1 MNRNR
6 QLIVFAVAQALV
18 PFGLTG
24 VAFAADDRP
33 GELGEIVVT
42 ATLRNESAASLPA
55 SVSVLTARTLAES
68 GVQHFQDVLA
78 LVPNLNWA
86 AGSSRPRYF
95 QLRGIGDL
103 EQYQGAPNPSVAF
116 LIDDIDL
123 SGVGMPATAFDVE
136 QIEVLRGPQ
145 GTRYGANALA
155 GLIKV
160 KTAEAVPQF
169 EARTEATLG
178 DDDTRAIGGVVGGAL
193 PGVTD
198 GAFRLVAQAYEAAG
212 FRRNAFLD
220 RDDTNGRDERTAR
233 LKLRLG
239 GESAFTA
246 DFTAL
251 YVDLDNGYDA
261 FAIDNSRTTQSD
273 DPGTDAQRTAG
284 GAARLQWQGE
294 RSLLTSITSYADSD
308 IDYRFD
314 GDWGNDAFWA
324 PFTPYDFTSSTLR
337 TRRTLTQDLRLA
349 SLPLKE
355 TSDIAW
361 LVGLYGRRLEED
373 NQQDDVFNG
382 EVFRALASE
391 FESRSVALYG
401 ELDWQATSR
410 LNLGFGLRLERRD
423 AEYADNEGQAF
434 DPTEDMLG
442 GHLSA
447 QLQLAPEHMGYATLA
462 RGYKNGG
469 FNIGAVITPDRRDFK
484 PEYLWN
490 AETGFKS
497 RWLEGRVQ
505 TELALF
511 YMRRKDQQEQTSFQL
526 DPGDPLSF
534 VFYTDNA
541 AEGENYGAE
550 ASLRWRASEAWRIDA
565 TLGLLE
571 ARYVDYERPDANLTG
586 REQTHAPGWQYAL
599 GITWQHPLG
608 FMAHADVTG
617 RDGFYFSASHPE
629 RESAA
634 HFVNVKA
641 GFEVERW
648 TAYLW
653 GANVFDENYSQLG
666 FFFGNEPP
674 DFTPKRYTQAG
685 DPRRWGA
692 TVIFHFE

>member
-1 MNRNR
+1 MNL
-6 QLIVFAVAQALV
+6 QTTSILGAIALCCVVVA
-18 PFGLTG
+18 
-24 VAFAADDRP
+24 AAARAAENDP
-33 GELGEIVVT
+33 SELGEIVVT
-42 ATLRNESAASLPA
+42 ATLREETAASVPA
-55 SVSVLTARTLAES
+55 SVSVLTARMLEES

-123 SGVGMPATAFDVE
+123 SGVGMPATLLDVD

-160 KTAEAVPQF
+160 KTADAVPGF

-178 DDDTRAIGGVVGGAL
+178 ENDTRALGGVIGGAL
-193 PGVTD
+193 PGALD
-198 GAFRLVAQAYEAAG
+198 NAFRLVAQTYRSDG
-212 FRRNAFLD
+212 FRHNAFLD
-220 RDDTNGRDERTAR
+220 RDDTNGRDERTVRA
-233 LKLRLG
+233 KLHFG
-239 GESAFTA
+239 GASAFSA

-251 YVDLDNGYDA
+251 LVDLENGYDA

-273 DPGTDAQRTAG
+273 DPGRDAQRTAG
-284 GAARLQWQGE
+284 AAARLHWTAE
-294 RSLLTSITSYADSD
+294 RFELTSITSYADSE
-308 IDYRFD
+308 IDFRFD

-324 PFTPYDFTSSTLR
+324 PFAPYDFTSSTLR
-337 TRRTLTQDLRLA
+337 ERRTLTQDVRLA
-349 SLPLKE
+349 SSAADA
-355 TSDIAW
+355 SDVAW
-361 LVGLYGRRLEED
+361 LVGVYGRRLEDD
-373 NQQDDVFNG
+373 NDQDDVFNG

-391 FESRSVALYG
+391 FEARSAALYG
-401 ELDWQATSR
+401 EIDWRAARRLD
-410 LNLGFGLRLERRD
+410 LGVGLRLERRE
-423 AEYADNEGQAF
+423 ATYRDNEGPAF
-434 DPTEDMLG
+434 DPAEDMIG
-442 GHLSA
+442 GHVSA
-447 QLQLAPEHMGYATLA
+447 KLQLGADHMGYAALA

-469 FNIGAVITPDRRDFK
+469 FNIGAVITPERREFK

-490 AETGFKS
+490 LETGLKS
-497 RWLEGRVQ
+497 RWLGGRLQ
-505 TELALF
+505 SELTLF
-511 YMRRKDQQEQTSFQL
+511 YMRREDQQEQTSFQL

-565 TLGLLE
+565 SVGLLE
-571 ARYVDYERPDANLTG
+571 TRYVDYVRPDADLSG
-586 REQTHAPGWQYAL
+586 REQTHAPNWQYAL
-599 GITWQHPLG
+599 GLTWQHPLG

-629 RESAA
+629 REGAA
-634 HFVNVKA
+634 HFVNLKA
-641 GFEVERW
+641 GFEAERW

-653 GANVFDENYSQLG
+653 GANVLDEQYSQLG

-685 DPRRWGA
+685 DPAQWGA
-692 TVIFHFE
+692 TLIFRFE